1 MEHERFRGGKI
12 MYLVSKVSW
21 SGLTTPIEQFN
32 TMQQAKTFVKQN
44 KDYKFVIT
52 KDEMTLKDLIKT
64 IDLQNNKGV
73 R

>member
-1 MEHERFRGGKI
+1 

-21 SGLTTPIEQFN
+21 GGLTTPIERFN

-52 KDEMTLKDLIKT
+52 KDEMTLKDLIRT
-64 IDLQNNKGV
+64 IELQNDKGV